1 MVIFNADDPKV
12 FQKNNKS
19 WWRNSE
25 SQLLEAMKCAYLI
38 VLMATYWMT
47 EAMPLPITS
56 MIPMVTIR
64 ILIECCILN
73 QVGLP
78 LLGLMSTGEVAV
90 NYLNATNYMVSKSI
104 SFDQTLSNLAFS
116 FLVAWSWQLRWST
129 AASTTGWRSR
139 SSWWWGPARRGSCWA
154 SCLPQCSSRCGSLTR
169 LPPPWCYPLW
179 TLWPRP

>member
-1 MVIFNADDPKV
+1 
-12 FQKNNKS
+12 
-19 WWRNSE
+19 
-25 SQLLEAMKCAYLI
+25 MKCAYLI

-104 SFDQTLSNLAFS
+104 SFDLIRHSLTL
-116 FLVAWSWQLRWST
+116 
-129 AASTTGWRSR
+129 RSV
-139 SSWWWGPARRGSCWA
+139 SWWLDHGNCGGALRPPQQGGLEDHNDGGDVAGEADARVHVHHHVPLHVDLQHRHHSHDA
-154 SCLPQCSSRCGSLTR
+154 SNRFI
-169 LPPPWCYPLW
+169 
-179 TLWPRP
+179 